1 MAKVH
6 LESVPDLMK
15 KAGEIRKD
23 IARSARYAGNVHI
36 GGPMSAADIV
46 TALYY
51 KYLGFDPE
59 NVEDPESEENEDG
72 EITE

>member
-23 IARSARYAGNVHI
+23 IARARVMQEMFI
-36 GGPMSAADIV
+36 SVDQCPLPIS
-46 TALYY
+46 
-51 KYLGFDPE
+51 
-59 NVEDPESEENEDG
+59 
-72 EITE
+72 

>member
-23 IARSARYAGNVHI
+23 IARSARYAGNVQQQQI
-36 GGPMSAADIV
+36 PRI
-46 TALYY
+46 
-51 KYLGFDPE
+51 P
-59 NVEDPESEENEDG
+59 
-72 EITE
+72 